1 MRKTFGRVRSSSS
14 DSQHPATPLLDR
26 YKDISDNGI
35 VVNFTVNGDDIH
47 YDGPDMRLL
56 PFLRNNLRLTG
67 VKDGCS
73 EGRAGHVPSSST
85 ERRRSPASFPF
96 PVWKGS
102 ISPPSKAFRR
112 GKNVYGFCF
121 AESGA
126 VQCGFCTPGMIMSI
140 KALID
145 TNPAPTEIDVRKAI
159 HGNIC
164 RCTGYKKIIEAA
176 LMSAR
181 YLRERIPVER
191 KVEIPVVD
199 ERYRRVDAEGKHW
212 ESECTQTI

>member
-73 EGRAGHVPSSST
+73 EGACGACTVIID
-85 ERRRSPASFPF
+85 
-96 PVWKGS
+96 G
-102 ISPPSKAFRR
+102 KAT
-112 GKNVYGFCF
+112 KSC
-121 AESGA
+121 
-126 VQCGFCTPGMIMSI
+126 
-140 KALID
+140 
-145 TNPAPTEIDVRKAI
+145 
-159 HGNIC
+159 
-164 RCTGYKKIIEAA
+164 
-176 LMSAR
+176 
-181 YLRERIPVER
+181 
-191 KVEIPVVD
+191 VVSLS
-199 ERYRRVDAEGKHW
+199 RLEGKHITTI
-212 ESECTQTI
+212 EGLSEREKRVRVLLCRIRRRPVRLLHPGDDHVHQGTYRHEPRSYGD